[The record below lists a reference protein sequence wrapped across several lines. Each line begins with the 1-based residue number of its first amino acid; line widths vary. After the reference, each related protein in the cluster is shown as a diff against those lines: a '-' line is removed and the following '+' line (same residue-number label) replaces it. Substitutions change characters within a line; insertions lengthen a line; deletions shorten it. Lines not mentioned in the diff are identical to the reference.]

1 MSFAH
6 RYKMIFIKWVYPFL
20 YPTSSQAIAYEQELL
35 TNLKSLFKLYQ
46 DTYGTTFENAPVS
59 GSPEVGSSSGL
70 GRRSFEIFLDTIVG
84 NNNSK
89 SDIELYLEEV
99 PLKVPPKAK
108 FDVLTWWMGN
118 EAKYPVLSKLAKD
131 ILTVPVTTVASE
143 ATFSA
148 GKRVIDPKRSSM
160 KTETFEMVLCGGD
173 WVKERYGIKKG
184 CTASIVSI
192 LINFQF

>member
-1 MSFAH
+1 M
-6 RYKMIFIKWVYPFL
+6 FL
-20 YPTSSQAIAYEQELL
+20 ET
-35 TNLKSLFKLYQ
+35 
-46 DTYGTTFENAPVS
+46 V
-59 GSPEVGSSSGL
+59 
-70 GRRSFEIFLDTIVG
+70 VG
-84 NNNSK
+84 NTNSK
-89 SDIELYLEEV
+89 TDLELYLEEP
-99 PLKVPPKAK
+99 PLKVPPSSK

-131 ILTVPVTTVASE
+131 VLTVPVTTVASE

-148 GKRVIDPKRSSM
+148 GKMVIDPKRSSM
-160 KTETFEMVLCGGD
+160 KTKTVEMVLCGGD